1 MAKEIPFAIA
11 LSAMALSTLPAKAC
25 VIWTEPPLPGETNSA
40 YEIRVEALRRRQ
52 AAERL
57 KERQADALEQ
67 AQLIFIARDTVWTPS
82 YPSPPAHKARPGR
95 PPPFV
100 PPPRPPVIEFPGS
113 SYYKPIDWFRGARST
128 RVFSVKVSETS
139 CGPMSIGDTTNGTEG
154 DLYVFFA
161 RKGPLSEKTLIDAI
175 ALDTIDHP
183 ALNAFVAKHR
193 KAPPLSR

>member
-1 MAKEIPFAIA
+1 MVKDIPFAIA

-52 AAERL
+52 AAESL
-57 KERQADALEQ
+57 KDRQVRALEQ
-67 AQLIFIARDTVWTPS
+67 AQLIFIARDTDWRPP
-82 YPSPPAHKARPGR
+82 YPSPPVQKARPGR

-100 PPPRPPVIEFPGS
+100 PPPRPPVIEYPAP
-113 SYYKPIDWFRGARST
+113 SYYKPIDWFRGMRST
-128 RVFSVKVSETS
+128 RVFRVRGSNTS
-139 CGPMSIGDTTNGTEG
+139 CGPMSIGDTTNGSEG

-175 ALDTIDHP
+175 ALDAIDHP
-183 ALNAFVAKHR
+183 ALAAFVAKYR
-193 KAPPLSR
+193 KPPAARP